1 MKTSTEQLQDLVKQI
16 ADLEKTITSVNWT
29 DAECKDPKMGEHI
42 EKLEHYLDCALG
54 RASGLVQRSNTLSLP
69 KSEQVTLS

>member
-1 MKTSTEQLQDLVKQI
+1 MKTSTEQLMDLVKQI
-16 ADLEKTITSVNWT
+16 SALEKTISSINWT
-29 DAECKDPKMGEHI
+29 DAECKDAKMGEHI

-54 RASGLVQRSNTLSLP
+54 RASGLHQRSRTLSLP